1 MNASTRPGAVETP
14 EAARVAWLTDDAARR
29 ARERRRR
36 VGRGFAVMTAVPVGL
51 AILFLVALLG
61 GVLLDL
67 FTWEVVASRN
77 SGQTFAWSDAPRGG
91 RDVVR
96 LELLAQGMDAAEIE
110 ALLADPA
117 ERTRFFARNRVEL
130 MPATDQ
136 GPFRWM
142 VTNMRDDPLEF
153 VGLIEGFERRA
164 ELEAGLAEGERLVL
178 NSWLDLGFFDRVASR
193 SPVTSGLKTALVG
206 TLVLI
211 LGVVVLAIPIGVGT
225 AVYLEEYVAKSRL
238 ARILEVNI
246 ANLAGVPSIVY
257 GILGLSLFVR
267 ALRFGPSLLAAILTL
282 TLLVLP
288 VVVIAGRE
296 AIKSVPSSLR
306 EAAYGLGGTRW
317 QVVWRVVLP
326 SAAPGIA
333 TGLVLAVARAIGET
347 APLLLVGAA
356 AFVPNLPDSLLAP
369 YTAIPV
375 QIYSWISENDEGFR
389 HVAAAGI
396 ATLLAVVGLLYYV
409 VFTFRRR
416 LERNRA

>member
-1 MNASTRPGAVETP
+1 MNASARPDVAKTP
-14 EAARVAWLTDDAARR
+14 EAARARWLTDDAARR
-29 ARERRRR
+29 ARTRRRI
-36 VGRGFAVMTAVPVGL
+36 VGRGFAVVTAVPVVL
-51 AILFLVALLG
+51 AVAFLMSLLG
-61 GVLLDL
+61 GVFLDL

-77 SGQTFAWSDAPRGG
+77 SGETFAWSEAPLGG
-91 RDVVR
+91 ADVVR
-96 LELLAQGMDAAEIE
+96 LELLAQGVVAAEIE
-110 ALLADPA
+110 ALLADPV
-117 ERTRFFARNRVEL
+117 ERRRFLARNRVEL

-136 GPFRWM
+136 GPFRWV
-142 VTNMRDDPLEF
+142 VTNMRDDPRIF
-153 VGLIEGFERRA
+153 VGPIEGFQRRA
-164 ELEAGLAEGERLVL
+164 ELEAGLGEGERLLL
-178 NSWLDLGFFDRVASR
+178 NPWLDFGFFDRVASR
-193 SPVTSGLKTALVG
+193 SPVTAGLKTALVG
-206 TLVLI
+206 TLVII
-211 LGVVVLAIPIGVGT
+211 LGVIVLAVPIGVGT
-225 AVYLEEYVAKSRL
+225 AIYLEEYVAKTRL
-238 ARILEVNI
+238 ARVLEVNI

-267 ALRFGPSLLAAILTL
+267 ALQFGPSLLAATLTL

-296 AIKSVPSSLR
+296 AIKAVPSSLR

-409 VFTFRRR
+409 VFTVRRR